1 VLPLIAY
8 HISYYTKSYRY
19 LAPLIAY
26 VGFLLFIYTL
36 SPNPVMES
44 YAFSSVW
51 LFAVAAWI
59 AYGFADL
66 EPGNQQPV
74 TVSHVGSASAYHLSK
89 LLTLLLI
96 GALFSS
102 FAVLYPTLAGKFDRS
117 PSMEEGIFAWVAHIG
132 MYLLGTGCALWFT
145 ERGFGKTQASL
156 PAMIGVLVLSLAS
169 GKALERLPD
178 AFHFVRWLLPPA
190 GIVSE
195 VLTRQDRYAG
205 WETTGAL
212 MYAITYGVLIC
223 GGYILRAARKKF

>member
-1 VLPLIAY
+1 MLPLIFY

-51 LFAVAAWI
+51 LFAVSAWI

-74 TVSHVGSASAYHLSK
+74 TVSHAGSALAYHLSK
-89 LLTLLLI
+89 LLALLLI

-102 FAVLYPTLAGKFDRS
+102 FAVLYPVLAGKFDRS
-117 PSMEEGIFAWVAHIG
+117 PSVEEGIAALSAHIG
-132 MYLLGTGCALWFT
+132 TYLIGIGCALWFS

-156 PAMIGVLVLSLAS
+156 PAMIGVLVLSLGS
-169 GKALERLPD
+169 GTALERLPD

-205 WETTGAL
+205 WGTAGAL
-212 MYAITYGVLIC
+212 MYALGYGVLLS
-223 GGYILRAARKKF
+223 GGYILQAARRKF